1 MSSSATT
8 TMRQAGPRTDT
19 GPAARAGWSVP
30 LGEYGFEV
38 LACRAPGGLD
48 LERAPGF
55 TVVFMTSGQPLKSQP
70 LPRNRNRDLEQ
81 QVREPTLTIA
91 QVSERTG
98 LSHDTLR
105 YYEKAGL
112 IERVGR
118 STGNQRRYQAA
129 DLAWLEF
136 LLRLRETGMSIADM
150 QRFAAL
156 RAAGNVSVAA
166 RLAMLRAHR
175 AELADRIRT
184 LRRNAAVLDHKI
196 DHYEQLLLDEHEHQH
211 EHEQPGSDE
220 LT

>member
-1 MSSSATT
+1 
-8 TMRQAGPRTDT
+8 
-19 GPAARAGWSVP
+19 
-30 LGEYGFEV
+30 
-38 LACRAPGGLD
+38 
-48 LERAPGF
+48 
-55 TVVFMTSGQPLKSQP
+55 MTSGQPLKPQP
-70 LPRNRNRDLEQ
+70 LPRNRDRDREQ
-81 QVREPTLTIA
+81 QGREPTLTIA

-156 RAAGNVSVAA
+156 RAAGNVSVAD

-196 DHYEQLLLDEHEHQH
+196 DHYEQLLLDGHEHQD
-211 EHEQPGSDE
+211 EQEQPGSDE

>member
-1 MSSSATT
+1 
-8 TMRQAGPRTDT
+8 
-19 GPAARAGWSVP
+19 
-30 LGEYGFEV
+30 
-38 LACRAPGGLD
+38 
-48 LERAPGF
+48 
-55 TVVFMTSGQPLKSQP
+55 MTSGQPLKPQP
-70 LPRNRNRDLEQ
+70 RPRNRDLEQ
-81 QVREPTLTIA
+81 QAREPTLTIA

-156 RAAGNVSVAA
+156 RAAGDVSVAD

-196 DHYEQLLLDEHEHQH
+196 DHYEQLLLDGHEHRH
-211 EHEQPGSDE
+211 EQEQPGSDE